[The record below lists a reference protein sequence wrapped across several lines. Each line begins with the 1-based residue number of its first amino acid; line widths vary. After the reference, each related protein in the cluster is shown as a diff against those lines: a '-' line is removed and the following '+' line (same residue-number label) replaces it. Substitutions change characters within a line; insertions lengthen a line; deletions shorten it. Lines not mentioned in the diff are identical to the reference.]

1 MKELI
6 VVNDRFNMVVDPTKL
21 FENDSNMEVTS
32 SSYFHFPRPR
42 YLSANNPVAGCWNQI
57 DI

>member
-6 VVNDRFNMVVDPTKL
+6 VVNDKFNMVVDPTKL

-42 YLSANNPVAGCWNQI
+42 YLSANNPAAGC
-57 DI
+57 